1 MAWYVVMSK
10 STAPREAIRGR
21 ENENL
26 AWMKEQHEAGR
37 CLFTGP
43 TTEGVGIWVFRGAS
57 KDEVATLL
65 QTHPWVK
72 DGMRDVSEI
81 YEWNVQQA
89 LGIGR
94 FEGPPPPGT
103 VPGR

>member
-10 STAPREAIRGR
+10 SIGPREAIRGR

-26 AWMKEQHEAGR
+26 SWMKEQHDAGR
-37 CLFTGP
+37 VMFSGP
-43 TTEGVGIWVFRGAS
+43 TTEGVGIWVFRGAN
-57 KDEVATLL
+57 KDEVAAVL

>member
-26 AWMKEQHEAGR
+26 SWMKQQHEAGR
-37 CLFTGP
+37 VLFSGP
-43 TTEGVGIWVFRGAS
+43 TTEGVGIWVLRGAG
-57 KDEVATLL
+57 KDEVSALL

-89 LGIGR
+89 LGVGR

>member
-43 TTEGVGIWVFRGAS
+43 TTEGVGIWVFRGSS
-57 KDEVATLL
+57 KDEVAELL

>member
-43 TTEGVGIWVFRGAS
+43 TTEGVGIWVFRGAN
-57 KDEVATLL
+57 KDEVSALL

>member
-1 MAWYVVMSK
+1 MWYVVMSK
-10 STAPREAIRGR
+10 SIGPREAIRGL

-26 AWMKEQHEAGR
+26 SWMRQQHDAGSV
-37 CLFTGP
+37 LFSGP
-43 TTEGVGIWVFRGAS
+43 TTEGVGIWVIRAANREAAKALLAS
-57 KDEVATLL
+57 
-65 QTHPWVK
+65 HPWVMR
-72 DGMRDVSEI
+72 GLRDVSEI

-94 FEGPPPPGT
+94 FEGPPPQGT

>member
-10 STAPREAIRGR
+10 STASRDAIRGR

-26 AWMKEQHEAGR
+26 AWMKEQHDAGR
-37 CLFTGP
+37 VLFSGP
-43 TTEGVGIWVFRGAS
+43 TTEGVGIWVLRGSS
-57 KDEVATLL
+57 KDEVTAVL

-72 DGMRDVSEI
+72 DGLRDVSQI
-81 YEWNVQQA
+81 YEWNVVQA
-89 LGIGR
+89 LGVGR